1 MISDV
6 ADFKAAGLISDC
18 ADFKASGLISDG
30 ADFKP
35 LEISFAP
42 LDDAGLR
49 KVTTWI
55 FYVLIC
61 LTLLVEIHG
70 KVNCVAQ

>member
-1 MISDV
+1 MGLISDV

-35 LEISFAP
+35 LEIS
-42 LDDAGLR
+42 LHLWTMR
-49 KVTTWI
+49 VYEK
-55 FYVLIC
+55 
-61 LTLLVEIHG
+61 
-70 KVNCVAQ
+70 

>member
-1 MISDV
+1 MGLISDV

-35 LEISFAP
+35 LEIS
-42 LDDAGLR
+42 LHLWTKR
-49 KVTTWI
+49 V
-55 FYVLIC
+55 Y
-61 LTLLVEIHG
+61 G
-70 KVNCVAQ
+70 K

>member
-35 LEISFAP
+35 LEIS
-42 LDDAGLR
+42 LHLWTMR
-49 KVTTWI
+49 VYEK
-55 FYVLIC
+55 
-61 LTLLVEIHG
+61 
-70 KVNCVAQ
+70 